1 MGGKSFRVA
10 LACCRSAVR
19 GSWRQAVALA
29 LLAMLPAA
37 LAARTRPAAELRTE

>member
-1 MGGKSFRVA
+1 VLV
-10 LACCRSAVR
+10 LA
-19 GSWRQAVALA
+19 GD